1 MLSTQHALCNEDNDS
16 MLLAETAAFTLSL
29 MVYRSGLLR
38 AYDSNNL
45 PNPTASDRRGSHEPG
60 EGILR
65 HTQTA
70 KQDVLQKP
78 FFRGVWPDR
87 PRKQNCPHT
96 TMQTQSAGHQE
107 FVFGDNFPCCPHSTP
122 CAMKTTTACC
132 FWKLLPANCPPK
144 QTQQKL

>member
-1 MLSTQHALCNEDNDS
+1 
-16 MLLAETAAFTLSL
+16 

-78 FFRGVWPDR
+78 FFRSVWPDR
-87 PRKQNCPHT
+87 PTQAELPPHRHADT
-96 TMQTQSAGHQE
+96 ICGSSGIRLRQHFSMLSTQHALCNE
-107 FVFGDNFPCCPHSTP
+107 DNDSMLL
-122 CAMKTTTACC
+122 AETAS
-132 FWKLLPANCPPK
+132 FTLSLMVYRSGLWRVYDSNTSQIRRRLTGGVLTN
-144 QTQQKL
+144 LVRGS